1 WRTVLG
7 QIDPGPA
14 EERIVSGL
22 EQTSSLQHTHWEP
35 APRVYWDNWRDECSL
50 ADQIVVNSSWSKD
63 ALIAEGVA
71 AEKIRVIPVAYQATD
86 DARSFQRQYPRA
98 FSAERPLRV
107 LFLGQINLRKGV
119 AQLLDAVKVLSGE
132 HVEFWFVGPMQLRL
146 PQELRPH
153 PQVRWF
159 GVAPRVTVESYYRD
173 ADVFILPTLSD
184 GFGLTQ
190 LEAQA
195 WKLPV
200 IASRYCGEVVR
211 DGVNGVVLEE
221 VSGVAIAEVIRGL
234 LRQPEKLL
242 GMSIRSGVEDRFS
255 LTMLASSLRQL

>member
-1 WRTVLG
+1 
-7 QIDPGPA
+7 
-14 EERIVSGL
+14 
-22 EQTSSLQHTHWEP
+22 
-35 APRVYWDNWRDECSL
+35 
-50 ADQIVVNSSWSKD
+50 
-63 ALIAEGVA
+63 
-71 AEKIRVIPVAYQATD
+71 
-86 DARSFQRQYPRA
+86 
-98 FSAERPLRV
+98 
-107 LFLGQINLRKGV
+107 
-119 AQLLDAVKVLSGE
+119 
-132 HVEFWFVGPMQLRL
+132 
-146 PQELRPH
+146 
-153 PQVRWF
+153 
-159 GVAPRVTVESYYRD
+159 VTVESYYRD

>member
-1 WRTVLG
+1 
-7 QIDPGPA
+7 
-14 EERIVSGL
+14 
-22 EQTSSLQHTHWEP
+22 
-35 APRVYWDNWRDECSL
+35 
-50 ADQIVVNSSWSKD
+50 
-63 ALIAEGVA
+63 
-71 AEKIRVIPVAYQATD
+71 
-86 DARSFQRQYPRA
+86 
-98 FSAERPLRV
+98 
-107 LFLGQINLRKGV
+107 
-119 AQLLDAVKVLSGE
+119 
-132 HVEFWFVGPMQLRL
+132 
-146 PQELRPH
+146 
-153 PQVRWF
+153 
-159 GVAPRVTVESYYRD
+159 
-173 ADVFILPTLSD
+173 
-184 GFGLTQ
+184 